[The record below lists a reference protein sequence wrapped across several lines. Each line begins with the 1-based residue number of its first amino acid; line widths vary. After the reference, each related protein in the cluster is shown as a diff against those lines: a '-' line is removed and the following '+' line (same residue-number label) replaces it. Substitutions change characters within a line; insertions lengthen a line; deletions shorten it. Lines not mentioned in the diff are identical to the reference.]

1 VVKTLCS
8 AILAIALSSARSAGA
23 TAASRLVYARSD
35 AAARCPDEQAL
46 RTAVKQRLGYDPFFP
61 WAERTIVIDVGEN
74 AGKLRARLESI
85 DADGIARGQRELDAA
100 VDDCAE
106 LIASLAIAISITL
119 DPMAAAPENAKTEPP
134 APPDEPPPPAP
145 AVVPPPPRHDAPS
158 REVPRAAPS
167 ATTWAAR
174 LGPLV
179 AVGAEPGASLG
190 GRAGVVAT
198 RGSLGAFAEMRVD
211 APSSI
216 GAPSGGSAH
225 SMLWGASLGPCLREG
240 FASGCALLFAGSL
253 YAYGSGL
260 ERSRGESM
268 FYAAAGARLEGTF
281 ALFSKIDVVLHVDG
295 LKTLTEATLT
305 LRNQEAWRTPG
316 FSAAAGAAASI
327 RFP

>member
-1 VVKTLCS
+1 
-8 AILAIALSSARSAGA
+8 
-23 TAASRLVYARSD
+23 VYARSD
-35 AAARCPDEQAL
+35 AAARCPDEQGL

-61 WAERTIVIDVGEN
+61 WAERTIVVGLDED

-85 DADGIARGQRELDAA
+85 DSDGIARGKRELVGP

-119 DPMAAAPENAKTEPP
+119 DPMAAAPKNAKAEP
-134 APPDEPPPPAP
+134 APPDEPPPAPAP
-145 AVVPPPPRHDAPS
+145 VVVPSPPRRDEPS
-158 REVPRAAPS
+158 QEVPRAPLASS

-174 LGPLV
+174 VGPLV

-190 GRAGVVAT
+190 GRAGVVVA
-198 RGSLGAFAEMRVD
+198 RGALGAFAEMRVD
-211 APSSI
+211 APTSI

-240 FASGCALLFAGSL
+240 FASGCALVFAGNL
-253 YAYGSGL
+253 HAYGTGL
-260 ERSRGESM
+260 ERARGESM
-268 FYAAAGARLEGTF
+268 FYAAAGARLEGAF
-281 ALFSKIDVVLHVDG
+281 ALFSKIDLVLHVDG
-295 LKTLTEATLT
+295 LKTLTQATLT
-305 LRNQEAWRTPG
+305 LRDKEAWRTPA